1 MRIPRGCITKDM
13 LMLNEHPL
21 PNAGGSVSV
30 VRSLTSFVLFHSEQE
45 ASVMQANNWLYHY
58 YMVQSKL
65 QYGLAYDTNTSSR
78 MVSYYQTPVHQP
90 HATITMPS
98 FVQHHES
105 TIASGND
112 AVHHVNDRSG
122 YTHSPGPAGGH
133 LHTGHHHGH
142 LNEGVTHQRP
152 NLQAFTTDRPMSID
166 AEPVD
171 YSIHHSV
178 QIKKQR
184 SSDQPNY
191 QQPLR
196 SSPSYKKEPK
206 YVQETE
212 MDVMKMSEPVDS
224 PPEEVIVDLDAV
236 QTATCTGDGGL
247 LCMMPTM
254 LTTLQHPVNKPRLM
268 LKTNATDPAEFME
281 QWNPSPPWSDTLQKV
296 PDIMHHDLSPYVTT
310 TPPTPTGTP
319 GEPNSSHMA
328 FTFDWMPEQFVPNLP
343 PIKQISPEEDHYHNE
358 PCWSSENHRVFILQP
373 PPRGNMTD
381 LSEHANSPK
390 HSPPLT
396 PSSEQ
401 TCDTNTTNSCIDSCS
416 G

>member
-1 MRIPRGCITKDM
+1 
-13 LMLNEHPL
+13 
-21 PNAGGSVSV
+21 
-30 VRSLTSFVLFHSEQE
+30 
-45 ASVMQANNWLYHY
+45 MQANNWLYHY

-105 TIASGND
+105 SISSAND
-112 AVHHVNDRSG
+112 TVHHVNDRIG
-122 YTHSPGPAGGH
+122 YTHSPGPTSGH

-142 LNEGVTHQRP
+142 LSEGVTQQRP
-152 NLQAFTTDRPMSID
+152 NLQTFTTDRPMSID
-166 AEPVD
+166 SEPVD

-178 QIKKQR
+178 HIKKQR
-184 SSDQPNY
+184 TSENY
-191 QQPLR
+191 QQLR
-196 SSPSYKKEPK
+196 SSPIQSYKKESK
-206 YVQETE
+206 YIQETSE
-212 MDVMKMSEPVDS
+212 MEMMKMSESVDS
-224 PPEEVIVDLDAV
+224 PPEEVIVDLDTV
-236 QTATCTGDGGL
+236 QTTACTGDGGL

-254 LTTLQHPVNKPRLM
+254 LTTTMQHSVNKPRLM
-268 LKTNATDPAEFME
+268 LKMGTSDPAEFME

-319 GEPNSSHMA
+319 GESNSSSHMA
-328 FTFDWMPEQFVPNLP
+328 FTFDWMPEQFVPNLTAP
-343 PIKQISPEEDHYHNE
+343 PIKQIPLNEEDHYHNE

-373 PPRGNMTD
+373 PPRGNITE
-381 LSEHANSPK
+381 LSTEHSNNSPK
-390 HSPPLT
+390 HNSPPLT

-401 TCDTNTTNSCIDSCS
+401 TSCDTTTTGSCIDSC
-416 G
+416 